1 MVAALAVT
9 VSAFAHGAGATPTEP
24 ADPSAVAV
32 RGQRTQVAPI
42 ALGPPAGGCLVGTV
56 SRVASAIDPARRWQ
70 VGTVSSSWKA
80 SFRAESGSKGP
91 VAVVGDSLT
100 LSSME
105 ETMRYLVDAGYGPV
119 CIDGGVARRME
130 VGTGGSVSSAVE
142 VIARIKASDPVWQM
156 PTVRWVLA
164 IGTNDARP
172 NNTSTFAATIQKGRT
187 AVGTSYHPLLWI
199 DLRTRREEI
208 GAGWDAIEDQW
219 NAALVAPRT
228 VVIRWAAEVAPSP
241 ESYIIGT
248 PDWTHLTTG
257 GQYLRG
263 QLTLQA
269 LIALPMI

>member
-1 MVAALAVT
+1 MTLFAR
-9 VSAFAHGAGATPTEP
+9 SAGAGPTEP
-24 ADPSAVAV
+24 VDTSAVAV

-42 ALGPPAGGCLVGTV
+42 VLGPPAGGCLVGTV

-70 VGTVSSSWKA
+70 VGSVSSSWKA
-80 SFRAESGSKGP
+80 SFRAESGAKGP
-91 VAVVGDSLT
+91 VVVVGDSLT
-100 LSSME
+100 LSAME

-142 VIARIKASDPVWQM
+142 VIARIKASDPVWRM

-187 AVGTSYHPLLWI
+187 AVGTSSYHPLLWI

-208 GAGWDAIEDQW
+208 GAGWEAIENQW

-228 VVIRWAAEVAPSP
+228 VVIQWAAEVAASP

-269 LIALPMI
+269 LNALPTV